1 LFWLLKRCIRDDP
14 GWLPIPSSVRYHALA
29 LSLRVGGGTIL
40 PTRRRRGRSTPA
52 PAALDHDSNALRRK
66 HLLTCGLPASNALRR
81 KHLQPSRGDYS
92 HRTPES
98 PESTTV
104 TFAVAEAGLVV
115 SLGRRARL
123 DDGGACLRLLS
134 SHTSTA
140 PAIDLTGS
148 RKFPVSEDSS
158 LCLCKAA
165 SRAESMCGFWVAS
178 DGMPCRF
185 F

>member
-1 LFWLLKRCIRDDP
+1 MTPVAKLPVAGLQVLSAAGSRWLD
-14 GWLPIPSSVRYHALA
+14 VRAPPRIKLD
-29 LSLRVGGGTIL
+29 LQER
-40 PTRRRRGRSTPA
+40 TRGC
-52 PAALDHDSNALRRK
+52 HW
-66 HLLTCGLPASNALRR
+66 
-81 KHLQPSRGDYS
+81 QPSRGDYS

-104 TFAVAEAGLVV
+104 TFAVAEAGLVG

-123 DDGGACLRLLS
+123 DDGGAHLRLLS
-134 SHTSTA
+134 SPDTSTA

-158 LCLCKAA
+158 LCLSKAA

-178 DGMPCRF
+178 VGMPCRF
-185 F
+185 FCRVRFSIRSEPGKADSASPLASPCCCWL